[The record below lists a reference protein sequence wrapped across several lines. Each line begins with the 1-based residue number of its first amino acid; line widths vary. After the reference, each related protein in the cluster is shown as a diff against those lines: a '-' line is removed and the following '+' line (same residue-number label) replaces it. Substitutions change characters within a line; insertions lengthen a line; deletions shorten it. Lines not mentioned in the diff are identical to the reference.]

1 MYRLVSQANNFEVLL
16 EGTSFDIEIP
26 VYLNFTNKKKKSYS
40 PFLVQFIIL
49 FLPFESLT
57 CLLIYM
63 CNLKIFDIQYSP
75 YS

>member
-1 MYRLVSQANNFEVLL
+1 MYRIVSQANNFEVLL
-16 EGTSFDIEIP
+16 EGTSFDIEI
-26 VYLNFTNKKKKSYS
+26 YLNFTNNKKMSYS

-63 CNLKIFDIQYSP
+63 YNLKIFDIQYSP

>member
-16 EGTSFDIEIP
+16 EGTSFDIEI
-26 VYLNFTNKKKKSYS
+26 YLNFTSKKKKMSYS

-63 CNLKIFDIQYSP
+63 CNLKIFDIQYLP

>member
-16 EGTSFDIEIP
+16 EGTSFDIEI
-26 VYLNFTNKKKKSYS
+26 YLNFTNKKMSYS

-63 CNLKIFDIQYSP
+63 YNLKIFDIQYSP

>member
-16 EGTSFDIEIP
+16 EGTSFDIEI
-26 VYLNFTNKKKKSYS
+26 YLIFTNNKKMSYS

-57 CLLIYM
+57 CLFIYM

>member
-16 EGTSFDIEIP
+16 EGTSFDIEI
-26 VYLNFTNKKKKSYS
+26 YLNFTNKKKMSYS

-57 CLLIYM
+57 CFLIYM
-63 CNLKIFDIQYSP
+63 YNLKIFDIQYSP

>member
-1 MYRLVSQANNFEVLL
+1 MYRLVSQANNLEVLL
-16 EGTSFDIEIP
+16 EGTSFEYGN
-26 VYLNFTNKKKKSYS
+26 VSKFYKKKNELF
-40 PFLVQFIIL
+40 PFSFAIYNFICL
-49 FLPFESLT
+49 N

>member
-16 EGTSFDIEIP
+16 EGTSFDIEI
-26 VYLNFTNKKKKSYS
+26 YLNFTNKKKMSYS
-40 PFLVQFIIL
+40 PFLVQFIIS
-49 FLPFESLT
+49 FMPFESLT
-57 CLLIYM
+57 CLLISM

>member
-1 MYRLVSQANNFEVLL
+1 MYRLVSQANNLEVLL
-16 EGTSFDIEIP
+16 EGTSFDIEI
-26 VYLNFTNKKKKSYS
+26 YLNFTSKKKMSYS

-63 CNLKIFDIQYSP
+63 YNLKIFDIQYSP

>member
-16 EGTSFDIEIP
+16 EGTSFDIEI
-26 VYLNFTNKKKKSYS
+26 YLNFTSKKKMIYS

-63 CNLKIFDIQYSP
+63 YNLKIFDIQY
-75 YS
+75 

>member
-16 EGTSFDIEIP
+16 EGTSFDIEI
-26 VYLNFTNKKKKSYS
+26 YLIFTNNKKMSYS

-63 CNLKIFDIQYSP
+63 YNLKIFDIQYSP

>member
-16 EGTSFDIEIP
+16 EGTSFDIEI
-26 VYLNFTNKKKKSYS
+26 YLIFTNNKKMSYS

-57 CLLIYM
+57 CLLIYIM

>member
-1 MYRLVSQANNFEVLL
+1 MYRIVSQANNFEVLL
-16 EGTSFDIEIP
+16 EGTSFDIEI
-26 VYLNFTNKKKKSYS
+26 YLNFTNKKKMSYS

-63 CNLKIFDIQYSP
+63 YNLKIFDIQYSP